1 MKTLVQIK
9 SFLFILLFMAK
20 SLTAQENELSK
31 TYVQQG
37 DQIKYTEFYKNGQIA
52 QTGFFF
58 NGKNHGLWS
67 SYNQDGTK
75 KSEGTFQNGK
85 KVDAWFFWN
94 ESILIEVTYKD
105 NIVQQA
111 VQWDKSEI
119 LASKE
124 LEE

>member
-1 MKTLVQIK
+1 MKALIQIF
-9 SFLFILLFMAK
+9 SYIFLFFFMAMP
-20 SLTAQENELSK
+20 LTAQESELTK

-52 QTGFFF
+52 QTGYFL
-58 NGKNHGLWS
+58 NGKNHGLWT
-67 SYNQDGTK
+67 SYKQDGTK
-75 KSEGTFQNGK
+75 ISEGTFENGK

-94 ESILIEVTYKD
+94 ETTLIEVTYKD
-105 NIVQQA
+105 NTVKQA
-111 VQWDKSEI
+111 IQWGKAAV

>member
-1 MKTLVQIK
+1 MKTIVQIK
-9 SFLFILLFMAK
+9 SFIFILFFMAMP
-20 SLTAQENELSK
+20 LIAQEDGLSK

-52 QTGFFF
+52 QTGFFL
-58 NGKNHGLWS
+58 NGKNHGLWTS
-67 SYNQDGTK
+67 FNQDGTK
-75 KSEGTFQNGK
+75 KSEGTFENGK

-105 NIVQQA
+105 NTVQQA
-111 VQWDKSEI
+111 IQWDKSEV